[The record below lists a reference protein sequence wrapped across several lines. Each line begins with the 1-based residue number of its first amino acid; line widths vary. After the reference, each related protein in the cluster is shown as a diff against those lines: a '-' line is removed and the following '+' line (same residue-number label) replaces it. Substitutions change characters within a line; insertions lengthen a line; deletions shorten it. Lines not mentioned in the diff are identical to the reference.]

1 MFSLSSV
8 KTNSTLAKST
18 PLFRITTA
26 ALLTAIA
33 VVGAST
39 VVIPFDVAK
48 CAPVQHMVNV
58 CAGVLLGPVWGTVMA
73 FAASLIRVLLGTG
86 TIMAFPGSMV
96 GALLAGLLFHLTKKT
111 WAAAIGEVVGTG
123 ILGAMAGSFLS
134 RLVLGTE
141 AGILLYVPS
150 FLISSAAGAT
160 IALILLPPVR
170 RVIGRLSH
178 DSSNA

>member
-1 MFSLSSV
+1 MSSV

-111 WAAAIGEVVGTG
+111 WAAALGEVVGTG
-123 ILGAMAGSFLS
+123 ILGAIAGSFLS

-141 AGILLYVPS
+141 AGILLYIPS
-150 FLISSAAGAT
+150 FLISSAAGAA